1 MLRPGFTA
9 SRDRSVS
16 LMPVTPPAG
25 LRLGLKAALL
35 AGLLALPLTLPAGA
49 RAQEAT
55 APLDETQAQP
65 STVPAAP
72 MAIDP
77 APAESGAGEHTEVAE
92 AKTAEA
98 RAAIAAAE
106 QEDANDP
113 LEGMN
118 RAIFWFNEGLDT
130 VLLRPAAKVYRTVVP
145 DFAQDSIRHALWNL
159 RSPLTLANKL
169 LQGDWDGA
177 GVAAER
183 FVINTTVGLGGL
195 IDVAGDHG
203 LTYEYESFDQTL
215 AVWGVPEGFY
225 LVLPILGPSTARD
238 AVGFGVEAYADPVSR
253 YLENIHDDWAAYT
266 RAGVYAVDLRSQYLD
281 VLDDM
286 KRNSVDYYATMRS
299 LYRQRQNNY
308 INNGKTDPDQFP
320 SIPDYDSK

>member
-1 MLRPGFTA
+1 MLRPGFPVA
-9 SRDRSVS
+9 STTVPTRSRR
-16 LMPVTPPAG
+16 
-25 LRLGLKAALL
+25 RLGLTAAALL
-35 AGLLALPLTLPAGA
+35 GMLALPVLLPAGA
-49 RAQEAT
+49 HAQ
-55 APLDETQAQP
+55 DTQPQP
-65 STVPAAP
+65 PQAAVTP
-72 MAIDP
+72 DAP
-77 APAESGAGEHTEVAE
+77 APDGDGARTEVAE

-98 RAAIAAAE
+98 RAAIAASQE
-106 QEDANDP
+106 EDANDP

-118 RAIFWFNEGLDT
+118 RAIFWFNEGVDT
-130 VLLRPAAKVYRTVVP
+130 VLLRPAAKVYRTVMP
-145 DFAQDSIRHALWNL
+145 DFAQTGIRNVLWNL

-177 GVAAER
+177 EVATER
-183 FVINTTVGLGGL
+183 FLINSTIGLGGL

-225 LVLPILGPSTARD
+225 LVLPVLGPSTLRD
-238 AVGFGVEAYADPVSR
+238 AVGFGVEAYGDPVSR
-253 YLENIHDDWAAYT
+253 YLSNTHDDWASYT
-266 RAGVYAVDLRSQYLD
+266 RAGVYAVDLRAQYLD

-308 INNGKTDPDQFP
+308 IRNGKVDPDQFP

>member
-1 MLRPGFTA
+1 MLRPGSTTA
-9 SRDRSVS
+9 PS
-16 LMPVTPPAG
+16 TPLIAPLAAP
-25 LRLGLKAALL
+25 RTARPRRPGLKAAAL
-35 AGLLALPLTLPAGA
+35 AGLLALPLLLPATS
-49 RAQEAT
+49 RAQETTAADASQPT
-55 APLDETQAQP
+55 APAADAGGGETR
-65 STVPAAP
+65 
-72 MAIDP
+72 
-77 APAESGAGEHTEVAE
+77 TEVAE

-98 RAAIAAAE
+98 RAAIAAAQE
-106 QEDANDP
+106 EDANDP

-118 RAIFWFNEGLDT
+118 RAIFWFNEGVDT

-145 DFAQDSIRHALWNL
+145 DFAQTGIRNVLWNL

-177 GVAAER
+177 SVATER
-183 FVINTTVGLGGL
+183 FLINSTIGLGGL

-225 LVLPILGPSTARD
+225 LVLPFLGSSTLRD
-238 AVGFGVEAYADPVSR
+238 AVGFGVEAYGDPVSR
-253 YLENIHDDWAAYT
+253 YLSNTHDDWASYT
-266 RAGVYAVDLRSQYLD
+266 RAGVYAVDLRAQYLD

-308 INNGKTDPDQFP
+308 IRNGKVDPDQFP